1 MHPIAQAAP
10 VAAASSVGPALLVV
24 AGVIV
29 IWWLSTHGKGSAG
42 YRLIAWLLLPAIVW
56 VLVAVHS
63 PAAAGRIASGAASG
77 AGTAIGAVGRLF
89 SGL

>member
-1 MHPIAQAAP
+1 MTPLAQATSGTIAG
-10 VAAASSVGPALLVV
+10 SVGPAAILIAAVV
-24 AGVIV
+24 A

-42 YRLIAWLLLPAIVW
+42 YRLIAWLLLPAILW